1 MHQIIEDEFVF
12 FAFMY
17 LYDSVMTQTKHYQS
31 KKWGFKNGH
40 HCEQMRLFNRHLKT
54 KKGSFMFY

>member
-1 MHQIIEDEFVF
+1 
-12 FAFMY
+12 MY